1 MGAGKLVGQ
10 SVRRVEDPRFLLG
23 SANYVDDV
31 KLPGTL
37 HIAFVRSPHAHAK
50 IKKVDTEK
58 AREMPGV
65 RRIFIGAELAPH
77 LKTLGLPFREEIFPK
92 TVFKQCTWHC
102 MAVDKVRFVGEPLA
116 AVIAESRYLAED
128 AAENIEVEY
137 EPLPALVDPEQAMLP
152 GAALL
157 HEELGSNIIMQL
169 AANVGEVDEA
179 FKRADLVLHNRFTT
193 SRHAAIPME
202 GRATLANINAGDEIT
217 LWSSTQMPHLVRSR
231 IADLMNYPEQK
242 LRVIGPDVGGG
253 FGLKCHIFPEEVL
266 TCYFARA
273 LRKPVKWTEDRREH
287 LMSSFHAKDDVVYFD
302 IAFAKDG
309 TLLAMRGKV
318 IGDSGAYSADP
329 WPAPFESLHLG
340 ASLPGPYRL
349 KNFSMEVITVCTNK
363 VSLSTYRGVGLP
375 GAVFVVEH
383 TMDLAAAKLGID
395 PVEIRRKNLIA
406 PDEFPYT
413 TVMNEQY
420 DSSSSTD
427 ALLQAVELSDYK
439 NFKRRQQ
446 EALAKGKYIGIGI
459 STYIEPTGLG
469 SRFWKPY
476 GIQHSPYEAANLRI
490 DPSGGAVLSV
500 GTFSHGQGHAT
511 TYAQLAADQLG
522 LEVKD
527 IAFVQGDTHMTPYGW
542 GTWGSRSIVS
552 GGGAVVNVAQKVR
565 EKILRVAGH
574 LMEVSPT
581 DLEIEAGK
589 VSVKGVPG
597 KSITIKEI
605 ARTAVFSIYNM
616 PPDEAPGL
624 EATYYYDPP
633 PSCYANATHVVE
645 VEVDRETGLIKI
657 LRYVVVE
664 DCGKRVNPMI
674 VDAQIIGGIA
684 QGIGMAIFEQFR
696 YDEAGQL
703 LTTSFMDYLIPT
715 AADIPH
721 VELGH
726 IETLSPL
733 SAHGIKGCGEGGT
746 IGAPGAIVNAVANA
760 LAPFNAKIMDLPLT
774 PERVWK
780 LAHPDSAV

>member
-50 IKKVDTEK
+50 ITKIDTETASK
-58 AREMPGV
+58 MPGV
-65 RRIFIGAELAPH
+65 RRIFTGAEIAPH

-92 TVFKQCTWHC
+92 TVFRQCTWHC
-102 MAVDKVRFVGEPLA
+102 MAVDKVRFVGEPLV

-128 AAENIEVEY
+128 AAENIEVDY
-137 EPLPALVDPEQAMLP
+137 EMLPAVVDPEQGMLP
-152 GAALL
+152 GATLL
-157 HEELGSNIIMQL
+157 HEELGTNIIMRL
-169 AANVGEVDEA
+169 PVNVGEVDEA
-179 FKRADLVLHNRFTT
+179 FKRADLVLHDRFTT
-193 SRHAAIPME
+193 GRHAAMPME
-202 GRATLANINAGDEIT
+202 GRATLAQINASGEMT
-217 LWSSTQMPHLVRSR
+217 LWTSTQMPHLVRSR
-231 IADLMNYPEQK
+231 IADLMNFPEQK

-287 LMSSFHAKDDVVYFD
+287 LMSSLHAKDDIVYFD

-309 TLLAMRGKV
+309 TLLAMKGKV

-349 KNFSMEVITVCTNK
+349 KNFSVEVITVCTNK
-363 VSLSTYRGVGLP
+363 SSLSTYRGVGLP

-406 PDEFPYT
+406 PDEFPYK
-413 TVMNEQY
+413 TVMNEEY

-439 NFKRRQQ
+439 NFKQRQQ
-446 EALAKGKYIGIGI
+446 QALAKGKYIGIGI

-469 SRFWKPY
+469 ARFWKPY

-500 GTFSHGQGHAT
+500 GTHSHGQGHAT

-522 LEVKD
+522 IEVKD
-527 IAFVQGDTHMTPYGW
+527 ISFVQGDTHMTPYGW

-565 EKILRVAGH
+565 EKMLRVAGH
-574 LMEVSPT
+574 LMEVSPD
-581 DLEIEAGK
+581 DLEIEGGK

-597 KSITIKEI
+597 KSITVKEI
-605 ARTAVFSIYNM
+605 ARTAVFSTYHM
-616 PPDEAPGL
+616 PPDEEPGL

-645 VEVDRETGLIKI
+645 VEVDRETGFIKI
-657 LRYVVVE
+657 LRYSVVE
-664 DCGKRVNPMI
+664 DCGKQVNPVI

-684 QGIGMAIFEQFR
+684 QGIGMAIYEKFH
-696 YDEAGQL
+696 YDDAGQL
-703 LTTSFMDYLIPT
+703 LTTSFMDYLVPT
-715 AADIPH
+715 AADVPH
-721 VELGH
+721 IDMGH

-746 IGAPGAIVNAVANA
+746 IGAPAAIVNAVANA
-760 LAPFNAKIMDLPLT
+760 LAPFNAKINDLPLT
-774 PERVWK
+774 PELVWK
-780 LAHPDSAV
+780 LAHPDVAA

>member
-10 SVRRVEDPRFLLG
+10 SVKRVEDPRFLLG
-23 SANYVDDV
+23 SASYVDDI

-50 IKKVDTEK
+50 IKKIDTEK
-58 AREMPGV
+58 ASKMPGV
-65 RRIFIGAELAPH
+65 RRIFTGAEIASQ
-77 LKTLGLPFREEIFPK
+77 LKSLGLPFREEVFPK

-116 AVIAESRYLAED
+116 AVVAESRYLAED
-128 AAENIEVEY
+128 AAENIEVDY
-137 EPLPALVDPEQAMLP
+137 KPLPALVDPEQAMLADAP
-152 GAALL
+152 LL

-169 AANVGEVDEA
+169 AANIGEVDEA
-179 FKRADLVLHNRFTT
+179 FKRADLVLQNRFTT
-193 SRHAAIPME
+193 NRHAAIPME
-202 GRATLANINAGDEIT
+202 GRATLANINAGGEIT

-231 IADLMNYPEQK
+231 IAEILNFPEQK

-253 FGLKCHIFPEEVL
+253 FGLKCHVFPEEVL

-287 LMSSFHAKDDVVYFD
+287 LMSSFHAKDDIVYFD

-309 TLLAMRGKV
+309 TILAMKGRV

-329 WPAPFESLHLG
+329 WPSPFESLHLG

-349 KNFSMEVITVCTNK
+349 KNFSMEVNTVCTNK
-363 VSLSTYRGVGLP
+363 ATLSTYRGVGLP

-395 PVEIRRKNLIA
+395 PVEIRRRNLIA

-420 DSSSSTD
+420 DSGSSTD
-427 ALLQAVELSDYK
+427 ALLQAAELADYK

-446 EALAKGKYIGIGI
+446 EALAKGKYIGIGV

-469 SRFWKPY
+469 TRFWVPY
-476 GIQHSPYEAANLRI
+476 GIQHSPYEAANLRV

-527 IAFVQGDTHMTPYGW
+527 ISFVQGDTHMTPYGW

-565 EKILRVAGH
+565 EKILRLAGH
-574 LMEVSPT
+574 LMEVSPA

-597 KSITIKEI
+597 KSMTIKEI
-605 ARTAVFSIYNM
+605 ARAAVFAAYNL
-616 PPDEAPGL
+616 PPGEEPGL

-657 LRYVVVE
+657 LRYSVVE
-664 DCGKRVNPMI
+664 DCGKRVNPVI

-684 QGIGMAIFEQFR
+684 QGIGMAIFEHFR
-696 YDEAGQL
+696 YDDSGQL
-703 LTTSFMDYLIPT
+703 LTTSFMDYLVPT

-721 VELGH
+721 IDLGH

-746 IGAPGAIVNAVANA
+746 IGAPAAVVNAVANA
-760 LAPFNAKIMDLPLT
+760 LAPFNPKILDLPLT

-780 LAHPDSAV
+780 LGHPDSAL